1 MKAYR
6 ASVLYFSGRQAML
19 EQDGL
24 LVVGPDESGR
34 QLVQAMGSYQALAA
48 RYPNLA
54 IEHLPGRI
62 IAPGFVDM
70 HIHYP
75 QLDVIGSPAEGLLP
89 WLENYTF
96 PHEKR
101 FAAPQYNAAAASFF
115 VAGLLRHVVTTAQGF
130 GRS

>member
-1 MKAYR
+1 M
-6 ASVLYFSGRQAML
+6 
-19 EQDGL
+19 
-24 LVVGPDESGR
+24 LVVGPDAQGR
-34 QLVQAMGSYQALAA
+34 QVVQAVGAYQALAA
-48 RYPNLA
+48 RFANVPVD
-54 IEHLPGRI
+54 HLPGRI

-101 FAAPQYNAAAASFF
+101 SSCGK
-115 VAGLLRHVVTTAQGF
+115 V
-130 GRS
+130 